1 MPKKAFTFSC
11 TLGMRVMPPTRITSL
26 MSLTLMPASL
36 MARRQGAMVR
46 STSSSTRLSS
56 LARVSL
62 MFRCFGPEA
71 SAVMYGRLMSVC
83 ALFDSSILAFSAA
96 SFRRCRASTSLL
108 RSTPCSFLNSPMM

>member
-1 MPKKAFTFSC
+1 MAAPTATASSGFTSLRGSLPKKAFTFSC

-71 SAVMYGRLMSVC
+71 SAVM
-83 ALFDSSILAFSAA
+83 
-96 SFRRCRASTSLL
+96 
-108 RSTPCSFLNSPMM
+108 